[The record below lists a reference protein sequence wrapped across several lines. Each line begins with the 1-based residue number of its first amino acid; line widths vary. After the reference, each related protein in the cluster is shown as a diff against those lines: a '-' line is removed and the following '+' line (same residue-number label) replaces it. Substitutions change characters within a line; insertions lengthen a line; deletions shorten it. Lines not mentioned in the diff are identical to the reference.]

1 LCEEAGLPAY
11 EISNHARPNSESRH
25 NLIYWRSGDYAGIG
39 PGAHGRLT
47 YKGRRYATATPLSP
61 EKWLERVESG
71 LGGDSVLN
79 PLTDREKDVE
89 ALMMGLR
96 LTEGMDLGRL
106 CKMDDYIHNINMLTD
121 NGLLSSNG
129 GRVCATRAGRRILDA
144 VVAALLD
151 SLE

>member
-1 LCEEAGLPAY
+1 
-11 EISNHARPNSESRH
+11 
-25 NLIYWRSGDYAGIG
+25 
-39 PGAHGRLT
+39 
-47 YKGRRYATATPLSP
+47 
-61 EKWLERVESG
+61 
-71 LGGDSVLN
+71 VLN